1 MLKFFNRR
9 RLKKIGISRYRPR
22 IAVFRTK
29 NFDSSLIV
37 RMLVVIDLVSDLFGP
52 FCAH

>member
-22 IAVFRTK
+22 NKKI
-29 NFDSSLIV
+29 DSSVIV
-37 RMLVVIDLVSDLFGP
+37 RMLVVIDLVSDLFSP
-52 FCAH
+52 FCPY